1 MPFQFYCPQGH
12 LLEGHESQMGQ
23 QGQCPMCGAM
33 FVFPVMGAAP
43 AAPGMPGQMPGAM
56 PPGFGQPGH
65 PNPGYQQPGYPQPG
79 YPHPGHPQQGFPPP
93 GMTTGGVAPGGFG
106 GFGQRNIGDRFA
118 GVQEAAGPGPA
129 AEANFPPPPPE
140 APPEPR
146 NFRILCPNG
155 HEVPTPEDMLGMQAL
170 CPFCNAQMELT
181 YEASQ
186 EFKEQQAREQRIRDE
201 QQSRFWLK
209 ASIWGG
215 VIVTLLLI
223 GMIVMI
229 FRP

>member
-33 FVFPVMGAAP
+33 FVFPMMGGPGAM
-43 AAPGMPGQMPGAM
+43 PGMPGQMPGQMPGA
-56 PPGFGQPGH
+56 PPGYGQPGFPQAGH
-65 PNPGYQQPGYPQPG
+65 PQQPGFPQQGFPQPG
-79 YPHPGHPQQGFPPP
+79 FPQQGFPPQ
-93 GMTTGGVAPGGFG
+93 GMSPGGFG
-106 GFGQRNIGDRFA
+106 GFGAKNIGDRFA
-118 GVQEAAGPGPA
+118 GIQEAGPTGPA
-129 AEANFPPPPPE
+129 PE
-140 APPEPR
+140 AGFASPEPAAPAEPR
-146 NFRILCPNG
+146 SFRILCPNG

-186 EFKEQQAREQRIRDE
+186 EFKEAQEREQRIRDA
-201 QQSRFWLK
+201 QQSRFWLN

-215 VIVTLLLI
+215 VIVTLLLV
-223 GMIVMI
+223 GMVAMI
-229 FRP
+229 FMK